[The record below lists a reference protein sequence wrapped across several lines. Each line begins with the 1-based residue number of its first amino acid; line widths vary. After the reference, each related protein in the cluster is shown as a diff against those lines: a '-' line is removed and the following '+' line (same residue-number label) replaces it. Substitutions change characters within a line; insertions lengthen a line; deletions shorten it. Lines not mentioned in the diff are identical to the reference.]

1 MTDLEAVVNRAAVGT
16 VDRAAV
22 GAIVMVCV
30 LADVP
35 DNATPRTLL

>member
-1 MTDLEAVVNRAAVGT
+1 MDLEAVINRAAVGA
-16 VDRAAV
+16 VDCSAV
-22 GAIVMVCV
+22 GAIVMVGV